1 MRIDIS
7 NFDQMD
13 FSATLQ
19 KTSRDEGAKMVLA
32 RVPAVCHLHVVCNT
46 TCASIGGPLEALLS
60 NPGSEYRAGKSKA
73 FFIIQNRREFHWWI
87 QRAGGYVLP
96 FAQSSSIR
104 IVFVGLAK
112 I

>member
-13 FSATLQ
+13 FSAILQ

-32 RVPAVCHLHVVCNT
+32 RVPAVCHLHVVCDT

-73 FFIIQNRREFHWWI
+73 FFII
-87 QRAGGYVLP
+87 
-96 FAQSSSIR
+96 
-104 IVFVGLAK
+104 
-112 I
+112 